1 MTVKHEMGTSNKDRA
16 AVLLV
21 DDVPLLLKSLS
32 RLLEKEYDVTCASS
46 AVEALDL
53 LKGPESFQVIV
64 SDYGMPD
71 LNGLEFLAEA
81 ARLHPAVGRV
91 ILTGMPRLEL
101 AVEAMNA
108 GNIHRFLFK
117 PCGFDELREAVETG
131 LEANQTYLSEELELG
146 ELEFSNESLCVLNE
160 TLNAQVAEQKNS
172 ITAFR
177 ELSLALNLVDDLEG
191 IARVTAQAA
200 FKVLGGRGVFVQ
212 IHDPLGLS
220 VEHDIGPEM
229 SANMVTEPML
239 TKDGTIG
246 GIVAD
251 MIGPDGTESVEDQ
264 RDMLAAIAST
274 AAVATHNEFRRRE
287 RDKAQ
292 YATVVALARLSEMR
306 DQETGQHL
314 ERVSESCELIAH
326 SLVERGLYT
335 DLIDSV
341 YIQDLG
347 RSAPLHDIGKVGI
360 PDRILLKQGKLDP
373 EEWEIM
379 KTHAEIGAD
388 TLRGVIDGG
397 HAPGYLTMGLD
408 IAYCHHER
416 WDGSGYPRGLA
427 GKEIPLSA
435 RILALSDV
443 YDALTSVRPYKKA
456 WPHEDALALI
466 LESRGSHFDPDLVDA
481 FMAREGEFNELRV
494 RLGDGDEPIVAAVSQ
509 LG

>member
-1 MTVKHEMGTSNKDRA
+1 MRVKHETGTSSKHRA
-16 AVLLV
+16 SVLLV

-32 RLLEKEYDVTCASS
+32 RLLDNEYDVTCANS
-46 AVEALDL
+46 AVEALEL
-53 LKGPESFQVIV
+53 LEGPGSYQVIV

-71 LNGLEFLAEA
+71 LNGLDFLAEA
-81 ARLHPAVGRV
+81 ARLHPEIGRV

-117 PCGFDELREAVETG
+117 PCGLDELREAVDSG
-131 LEANQTYLSEELELG
+131 LKANESYINEEIEIG
-146 ELEFSNESLCVLNE
+146 ELEFSNESLCLLNE
-160 TLNAQVAEQKNS
+160 NLSARIQEQRNS
-172 ITAFR
+172 ISAFR
-177 ELSLALNLVDDLEG
+177 QLSLELNQVDDLDG
-191 IARVTAQAA
+191 IARVTAEAA

-212 IHDPLGLS
+212 IHDPLGVR
-220 VEHDIGPEM
+220 VEHGIGPEM
-229 SANMVTEPML
+229 SAQMVTEPMI

-251 MIGPDGTESVEDQ
+251 VIGPDGAESVEEQ

-274 AAVATHNEFRRRE
+274 AAVATHNELRRRE
-287 RDKAQ
+287 RDNAQ

-314 ERVSESCELIAH
+314 ERVSESCELIAL
-326 SLVERGLYT
+326 SLLERGLYT
-335 DLIDSV
+335 DVIDSV
-341 YIQDLG
+341 FIQDLG

-388 TLRGVIDGG
+388 TLRSVIDGG
-397 HAPGYLTMGLD
+397 SAPGYLSMGLD

-416 WDGSGYPRGLA
+416 WDGSGYPRGLV
-427 GKEIPLSA
+427 GRDIPLSA

-443 YDALTSVRPYKKA
+443 YDALTSVRPYKQA
-456 WPHEDALALI
+456 WTHEAALDLI
-466 LESRGSHFDPDLVDA
+466 KESRGSHFDPDLVDA
-481 FMAREGEFNELRV
+481 FVARADDFNELRI
-494 RLGDGDEPIVAAVSQ
+494 RLGDGDEAASAAV
-509 LG
+509 LR